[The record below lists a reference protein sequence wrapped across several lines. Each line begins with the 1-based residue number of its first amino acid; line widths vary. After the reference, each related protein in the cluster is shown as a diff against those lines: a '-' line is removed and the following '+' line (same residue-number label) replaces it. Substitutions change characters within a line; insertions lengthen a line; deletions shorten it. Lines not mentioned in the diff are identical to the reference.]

1 MPATIPGSTGRT
13 AVFWG
18 RRFNFLGEK
27 GTLRG
32 LRLNHHQRN
41 VFISLFYLFCLFLCA
56 CRAGQASPAVA
67 LGTGLLLLV
76 GAGLN
81 SLRVGEGLDAAT
93 SPLPT
98 GLTRSTVHFPLSLH
112 QTGFIYSKASPDGSS
127 SVAQPSLGYSK
138 MLC

>member
-1 MPATIPGSTGRT
+1 M
-13 AVFWG
+13 
-18 RRFNFLGEK
+18 
-27 GTLRG
+27 
-32 LRLNHHQRN
+32 
-41 VFISLFYLFCLFLCA
+41 CLFPCFI
-56 CRAGQASPAVA
+56 CSVCSSVPAELGKHRQ

-112 QTGFIYSKASPDGSS
+112 QTGFIYSKASPDGAG